1 MPYIYTYLSS
11 SYSWCFQILCPVI
24 YLPAAM
30 RGKLKEE
37 AISYTNLGSDNP
49 LSQLNTGKHFL
60 SRVKKDWNGFITS
73 IPTTVIRSSMVP
85 EFANSLYRFSLR
97 FFKVSV

>member
-11 SYSWCFQILCPVI
+11 SYSWCFKILCPVI

-49 LSQLNTGKHFL
+49 LSQLDTGKHFL
-60 SRVKKDWNGFITS
+60 SRVKKGSPTITPRGLS
-73 IPTTVIRSSMVP
+73 FMSSRID
-85 EFANSLYRFSLR
+85 ENTD
-97 FFKVSV
+97 KK